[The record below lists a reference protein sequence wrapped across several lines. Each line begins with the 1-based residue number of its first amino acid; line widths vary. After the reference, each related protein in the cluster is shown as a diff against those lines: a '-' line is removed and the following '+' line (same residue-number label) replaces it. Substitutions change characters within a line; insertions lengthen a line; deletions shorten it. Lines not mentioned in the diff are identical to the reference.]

1 MGVGDLDVVAE
12 DLVEADLEAVD
23 PGPADLLGLVLGDPR
38 LAAPGDLAQLVEVGV
53 IAVADQAAFLDGQ
66 RRVVDQG
73 GLDRGADL
81 GAELER
87 RLQLGEPLRG
97 PRGRA
102 GP

>member
-1 MGVGDLDVVAE
+1 MPVRRTCSAWI
-12 DLVEADLEAVD
+12 
-23 PGPADLLGLVLGDPR
+23 PGDPR
-38 LAAPGDLAQLVEVGV
+38 LAAAGDLAELVEVGV

-66 RRVVDQG
+66 RRVVDQR

-87 RLQLGEPLRG
+87 RFELARAASRPARS
-97 PRGRA
+97 A